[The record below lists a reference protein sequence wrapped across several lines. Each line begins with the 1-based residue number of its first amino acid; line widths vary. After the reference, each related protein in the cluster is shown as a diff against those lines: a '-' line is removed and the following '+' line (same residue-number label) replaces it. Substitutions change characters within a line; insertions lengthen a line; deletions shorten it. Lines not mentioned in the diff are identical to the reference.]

1 MKKPTTIR
9 FTPPIESNIK
19 ELIEKFPEAYK
30 NKSEVIRAGV
40 IQLHKQRIKN
50 KDKCFG
56 GLI

>member
-9 FTPPIESNIK
+9 FTPLIESNMK

-40 IQLHKQRIKN
+40 IQLYKQRIENDN
-50 KDKCFG
+50 KFFG
-56 GLI
+56 GL